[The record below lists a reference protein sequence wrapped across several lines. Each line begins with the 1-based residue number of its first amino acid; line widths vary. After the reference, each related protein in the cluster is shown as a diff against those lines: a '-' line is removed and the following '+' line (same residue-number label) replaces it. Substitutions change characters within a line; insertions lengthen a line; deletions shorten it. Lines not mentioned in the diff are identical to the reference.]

1 VWSSS
6 FKSLFKGLKGSAGEG
21 RLSEQM
27 IWAGLIG
34 SWLIYLLIFV
44 ALGAHAGF
52 LLLFLLLFFF
62 ALVGHARIWAET
74 GQWPATGGPDLPR
87 QLMLTTAY
95 ASGVPNPWPSTTWWA
110 TKAATRVT
118 HHIPQATW
126 YPWAV
131 LSTYKMARDTGTSE
145 RDLLL
150 GQLVAAFLAS
160 FVGLAMGLSLL
171 YAYGADTV
179 FTRTWYIKTMPAG
192 VTGAREVGGV
202 VTAEGVLDA
211 TGLGHFAAALVVVG
225 GLWFLRMKFPWF
237 FFTPVALFFYSGM
250 WFLSS
255 FPALILKLLILKTL
269 GISWYEKYAVPAAL
283 GLLIGFSF
291 GAFVLGSIAA
301 FT

>member
-1 VWSSS
+1 
-6 FKSLFKGLKGSAGEG
+6 
-21 RLSEQM
+21 
-27 IWAGLIG
+27 
-34 SWLIYLLIFV
+34 
-44 ALGAHAGF
+44 
-52 LLLFLLLFFF
+52 
-62 ALVGHARIWAET
+62 
-74 GQWPATGGPDLPR
+74 
-87 QLMLTTAY
+87 
-95 ASGVPNPWPSTTWWA
+95 
-110 TKAATRVT
+110 
-118 HHIPQATW
+118 
-126 YPWAV
+126 
-131 LSTYKMARDTGTSE
+131 MARDTGTSE

-211 TGLGHFAAALVVVG
+211 TGLGHFAVALVVVG

-237 FFTPVALFFYSGM
+237 IFNPVALFFYSGM

-269 GISWYEKYAVPAAL
+269 GISWYERYAVPVAL
-283 GLLIGFSF
+283 GLLIGISF

-301 FT
+301 FR